1 MRRRTLDTALIL
13 IACGLDPAK
22 CHLIV
27 QSHVAEHTELGW
39 IFNCLTPI
47 GEVERMTQFK
57 DKSRQHKANI
67 NMGLMDYPVLQAAD
81 ILVYKAGFVPVGE
94 DQVQHVELSRE
105 IARKFNARFGQVF
118 PEPQAILSCA
128 PRIMG
133 TEGKNKM
140 SKTLGN
146 YIGILEDESS
156 VWEKLRT
163 AVTDVARV
171 RRTDTGNPE
180 VCNIYTMHR
189 SFSPDQAVKELDKG
203 CRSASIGCIDCK
215 RVLLKNMMAELTPI
229 REKALSLKG
238 RPEPVLDALHQGA
251 SRMQAAR
258 RGDHGGGEGHS
269 RPPERLTPVP
279 VLSHNFRQLQGTRV
293 RGPISAPVK
302 SWLRTPTK
310 LEAGILPTLPGTGAL
325 KKNRSGGGLDEDFH
339 DRFYEKVSRI
349 LLHQAATC
357 GREPDGGCA
366 AEQCLATR
374 GLCEAR

>member
-1 MRRRTLDTALIL
+1 MRRIFSGIQPTGDIHIGNYVGAIRQWVSLVEEYECIYGVVDYHAITVEYDTESLTRRTLDTALIL
-13 IACGLDPAK
+13 IACGLDPLR
-22 CHLIV
+22 CHLMV
-27 QSHVAEHTELGW
+27 QSHVAEHTELAW

-81 ILVYKAGFVPVGE
+81 ILIYKAGFVPVGE

-118 PEPQAILSCA
+118 PEPQAVLSCA

-171 RRTDTGNPE
+171 RRTDAGNPE

-189 SFSPDQAVKELDKG
+189 AFSPDQAVEELGKG

-215 RVLLKNMMAELTPI
+215 RVLFKNMMAELTPI

-238 RPEPVLDALHQGA
+238 HPGPVLDALRQGA
-251 SRMQAAR
+251 A
-258 RGDHGGGEGHS
+258 ECK
-269 RPPERLTPVP
+269 RL
-279 VLSHNFRQLQGTRV
+279 
-293 RGPISAPVK
+293 
-302 SWLRTPTK
+302 
-310 LEAGILPTLPGTGAL
+310 
-325 KKNRSGGGLDEDFH
+325 
-339 DRFYEKVSRI
+339 
-349 LLHQAATC
+349 
-357 GREPDGGCA
+357 A
-366 AEQCLATR
+366 AETMTEVRDVL
-374 GLCEAR
+374 GLLKG

>member
-1 MRRRTLDTALIL
+1 MIFKADCCRFVEVSGGLMKRIVSGIQPTGDIHIGNYVGAIRQWVALVEEYECIYGVVDYHAITVEYDTDSLRRRTLDTALIL

-22 CHLIV
+22 CHLMV
-27 QSHVAEHTELGW
+27 QSHVAEHTELAW

-146 YIGILEDESS
+146 YIGILDDESS
-156 VWEKLRT
+156 IWEKLRT

-189 SFSPDQAVKELDKG
+189 AFSPDQAVKELDKG

-215 RVLLKNMMAELTPI
+215 RVLFKNMMAELTPI
-229 REKALSLKG
+229 REKALSLKAH
-238 RPEPVLDALHQGA
+238 PDPVLDALRQGA
-251 SRMQAAR
+251 AVCR
-258 RGDHGGGEGHS
+258 R
-269 RPPERLTPVP
+269 L
-279 VLSHNFRQLQGTRV
+279 
-293 RGPISAPVK
+293 
-302 SWLRTPTK
+302 
-310 LEAGILPTLPGTGAL
+310 
-325 KKNRSGGGLDEDFH
+325 
-339 DRFYEKVSRI
+339 
-349 LLHQAATC
+349 
-357 GREPDGGCA
+357 A
-366 AEQCLATR
+366 AETMAEVRDVL
-374 GLCEAR
+374 GLLKG

>member
-1 MRRRTLDTALIL
+1 MGRVFSGIQPTGDIHIGNYVGAIRQWVSLVEEYECIYGVVDYHAITVEYDTDTLRRRTLDTALIL
-13 IACGLDPAK
+13 MACGLDPSK
-22 CHLIV
+22 CHLMV
-27 QSHVAEHTELGW
+27 QSHVPEHTELGW
-39 IFNCLTPI
+39 IFNCVTPI
-47 GEVERMTQFK
+47 GELERMTQFK

-128 PRIMG
+128 PRILG

-140 SKTLGN
+140 SKTLNN

-171 RRTDTGNPE
+171 RRTDAGNPE

-189 SFSPDQAVKELDKG
+189 AFSPDQAVQELDKG

-215 RVLLKNMMAELTPI
+215 RVLFKNMMAELTPI
-229 REKALSLKG
+229 REKALSLKAH
-238 RPEPVLDALHQGA
+238 PEPVLDALRQGA
-251 SRMQAAR
+251 AECR
-258 RGDHGGGEGHS
+258 R
-269 RPPERLTPVP
+269 L
-279 VLSHNFRQLQGTRV
+279 
-293 RGPISAPVK
+293 
-302 SWLRTPTK
+302 
-310 LEAGILPTLPGTGAL
+310 
-325 KKNRSGGGLDEDFH
+325 
-339 DRFYEKVSRI
+339 
-349 LLHQAATC
+349 
-357 GREPDGGCA
+357 A
-366 AEQCLATR
+366 AETMAEVRDAL
-374 GLCEAR
+374 GLLKR